1 MGGTLYT
8 IGHST
13 HPIERFIE
21 LLKLHSITAICD
33 VRSTPYSRMNPQFN
47 RESLRDTLKQSG
59 ISYVFLGDELGA
71 RSKDPACYRNGKVSY
86 ALVAKTPTFRDGLER
101 VKKGAENYKVALM
114 CAEKDPLQCHRTIL
128 VARNLA
134 REDVAVWHILADG
147 GLETQEQAE
156 ERLLD
161 QGKVTNADLFLS
173 YDELLDQAYERQAR
187 AIAYE
192 EERVGEAEEN
202 KAAMI

>member
-1 MGGTLYT
+1 MPL
-8 IGHST
+8 S
-13 HPIERFIE
+13 
-21 LLKLHSITAICD
+21 
-33 VRSTPYSRMNPQFN
+33 
-47 RESLRDTLKQSG
+47 
-59 ISYVFLGDELGA
+59 
-71 RSKDPACYRNGKVSY
+71 
-86 ALVAKTPTFRDGLER
+86 AKTSTFREGLER

-128 VARNLA
+128 VARNLV
-134 REDVAVWHILADG
+134 REGVAVRHILADG

-173 YDELLDQAYERQAR
+173 PDEILDQAYERQAR

-192 EERVGEAEEN
+192 DERVGETEEN

>member
-1 MGGTLYT
+1 MEGTLYT

-13 HPIERFIE
+13 HPIEPFIE

-47 RESLRDTLKQSG
+47 RETLRDTLKQSG

-71 RSKDPACYRNGKVSY
+71 RSKDPACYRDGKVSY
-86 ALVAKTPTFRDGLER
+86 ALVAETPMFREGLER
-101 VKKGAENYKVALM
+101 VKKGAENFKVALM

-128 VARNLA
+128 VARDLA
-134 REDVAVWHILADG
+134 REGVAVRHILADG
-147 GLETQEQAE
+147 GLETQEQVE

-161 QGKVTNADLFLS
+161 KGKVTNTDLFLS
-173 YDELLDQAYERQAR
+173 HDELLDQAYERQAR

-192 EERVGEAEEN
+192 DERVGETEEN
-202 KAAMI
+202 KAAVI

>member
-1 MGGTLYT
+1 MEGALYT

-13 HPIERFIE
+13 HLIEPFIE

-47 RESLRDTLKQSG
+47 RETLRDTLKQSG

-71 RSKDPACYRNGKVSY
+71 RSKDPACYRDGKVNY
-86 ALVAKTPTFRDGLER
+86 ALVAKTPTFREGLER
-101 VKKGAENYKVALM
+101 VMKGAENYKVALM

-128 VARNLA
+128 VARNLI
-134 REDVAVWHILADG
+134 REGVAVRHILADG

-173 YDELLDQAYERQAR
+173 HDELLDQAYERQAR

-192 EERVGEAEEN
+192 DERVGETEGN
-202 KAAMI
+202 NAAMI

>member
-1 MGGTLYT
+1 MEGTLYT

-13 HPIERFIE
+13 HPIEPFIE

-47 RESLRDTLKQSG
+47 RETLRDTLKQSG

-71 RSKDPACYRNGKVSY
+71 RSKDPACYRDGKVSY
-86 ALVAKTPTFRDGLER
+86 ALVAETPMFREGLER
-101 VKKGAENYKVALM
+101 VKKGAENFKVALM

-128 VARNLA
+128 VARDLA
-134 REDVAVWHILADG
+134 REGVAVRHILADG
-147 GLETQEQAE
+147 GLETQEQVE

-161 QGKVTNADLFLS
+161 KGKVTNTDLFLS
-173 YDELLDQAYERQAR
+173 HDELLDQAYERQAR

-192 EERVGEAEEN
+192 DERVGETEGN